1 MYRQLR
7 QQVSEKRAA
16 ELTWARWQPTQAWH
30 FALSVSSIRQWYR
43 IAAREGLPRL
53 RPKSKR
59 PHTIHYRVPEPLVS
73 IIFVWRSVLG
83 WGGQRIAAELKARQ
97 IGQVSGRTVYKLF
110 DHLGLPVKLYAL
122 KGRSEGIAYRRYE
135 KERPNAQWHIDFKR
149 ATLSDGRQVYICIIV
164 DDYSRC
170 ALAAVAGLWAT
181 TEWVTQV
188 ARAAIQ
194 RCGRPDQV
202 VSDNGREFVSVWE
215 ATLTQFGQL
224 LAEQDIEH
232 LRCAPYY
239 PQGNGKAEAFIKTLA
254 REVLT
259 GRTFDSLA
267 ELQAAL
273 DRYLTFY
280 NNYRLHSALGWQTPI
295 SRYAGRYVTIQG
307 LAGIPGIEPMAAD
320 PRWGL
325 SYCDPPIQ
333 ITPST
338 ARNARALAGYTEPIT
353 VTIG

>member
-1 MYRQLR
+1 
-7 QQVSEKRAA
+7 
-16 ELTWARWQPTQAWH
+16 
-30 FALSVSSIRQWYR
+30 
-43 IAAREGLPRL
+43 
-53 RPKSKR
+53 
-59 PHTIHYRVPEPLVS
+59 VPEPLVS